1 MRIISE
7 RCIVTTFGYSCVD
20 TTPFPFLKTIMIA
33 NILRGMIFITNDV
46 LESIYLAKDVELLE

>member
-20 TTPFPFLKTIMIA
+20 TTPFPLFKSIMIA
-33 NILRGMIFITNDV
+33 NILRGMIFIVNDV
-46 LESIYLAKDVELLE
+46 LQSIYLVKDVELLE